1 MYAYTRRVD
10 VPVHECFAGAMDVNE
25 KIFLKEAG
33 EDCRRNADPY
43 RYGMQMNQTISCA
56 KLLNHHPPSAF
67 DINTATTIDGNE
79 DKTRFDPSYQPNQP
93 YKPFVN
99 GIDHIPT
106 DPLNINSNYSHN
118 NDSVMIVV
126 NRNISEMARPS
137 IGIGYDYF
145 DENRLNVG
153 SSTESRFDENNGRF
167 NETVQFVNIK
177 KVNSYEN
184 NDVVDNESDVS
195 DLRATTHHSTDS
207 KRPYPTTT
215 TPTLSK
221 YDTPPIDYN
230 RSASILLSWPLLMM
244 CGFFILM

>member
-10 VPVHECFAGAMDVNE
+10 VPTHECFAGAMDINE

-33 EDCRRNADPY
+33 DDCQRNADPY

-67 DINTATTIDGNE
+67 DINAPTNVHQND
-79 DKTRFDPSYQPNQP
+79 DKARLASSYQPNQP
-93 YKPFVN
+93 YQFAN
-99 GIDHIPT
+99 GIDPIPI
-106 DPLNINSNYSHN
+106 DPLNINSNYSQN
-118 NDSVMIVV
+118 TDSVMIVA
-126 NRNISEMARPS
+126 NRNISDMARPS

-153 SSTESRFDENNGRF
+153 TSTEPRFDENNGRF

-177 KVNSYEN
+177 KVNAYEN
-184 NDVVDNESDVS
+184 NDVMENESDVS
-195 DLRATTHHSTDS
+195 DLRVTTQRSTDL
-207 KRPYPTTT
+207 KRPHPT

-221 YDTPPIDYN
+221 YDTPDFDYN
-230 RSASILLSWPLLMM
+230 RSAFIILNWPLLII
-244 CGFFILM
+244 CGLLILI